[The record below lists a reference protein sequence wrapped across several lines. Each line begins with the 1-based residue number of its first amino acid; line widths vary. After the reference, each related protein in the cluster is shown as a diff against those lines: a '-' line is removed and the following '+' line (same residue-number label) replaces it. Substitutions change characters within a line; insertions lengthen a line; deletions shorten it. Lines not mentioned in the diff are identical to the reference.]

1 MINKIFMVNA
11 RVRIGGGGPSPAAP
25 KPEEVPAPAAAATAE
40 VPNGGGFPLKLPMR
54 LPMRLRNLPMRSL
67 SQSLGP
73 KILRTEY
80 LLTYLPKPSQLEKR
94 CCFAAGWGWMI
105 KLLVGQELQKIIPPE
120 LGGQ

>member
-11 RVRIGGGGPSPAAP
+11 HVCIGGGGPSPAVP
-25 KPEEVPAPAAAATAE
+25 KPEEVPAPAA
-40 VPNGGGFPLKLPMR
+40 NGGAFPLNLPIR
-54 LPMRLRNLPMRSL
+54 LPMRLMNLPMRSL

-73 KILRTEY
+73 KILRSEY